1 MTYRTIRGIHALHDI
16 DVQVAEHV
24 LARLIILEGAV
35 VALHGVLE
43 FQGLLDFFPCI
54 GQSLASRPLPQRHA
68 QVRNLH
74 LVLGHVLGA
83 TETADALL
91 HLFLAQ
97 NVLGQH
103 VDECKRRLH
112 DVSQGH
118 VEFSGGLPVAIHV
131 EGLDGQGNR
140 LEKYRT
146 VDNAHDL
153 TIS

>member
-1 MTYRTIRGIHALHDI
+1 MTYRAIASVHSLHDV

-24 LARLIILEGAV
+24 LARRIILEGAV

-43 FQGLLDFFPCI
+43 IKRLLDATSCI
-54 GQSLASRPLPQRHA
+54 VVSRLANPLPQRHA

-83 TETADALL
+83 AETADALL

-140 LEKYRT
+140 LGRYRT

-153 TIS
+153 TII

>member
-43 FQGLLDFFPCI
+43 VKRQLDIFLCMHSCLRPI
-54 GQSLASRPLPQRHA
+54 PLPQRHA

-83 TETADALL
+83 AETADALL

-140 LEKYRT
+140 LGRYRT